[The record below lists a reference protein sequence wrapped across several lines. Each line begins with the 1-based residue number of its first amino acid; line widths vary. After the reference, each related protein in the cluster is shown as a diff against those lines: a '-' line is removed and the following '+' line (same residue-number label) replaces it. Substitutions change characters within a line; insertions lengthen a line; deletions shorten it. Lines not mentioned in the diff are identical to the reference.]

1 MIRVLVAEDSVTFRH
16 LLVEM
21 LRSDP
26 EIEVVGEASNGQE
39 AIDMTRRLQPD
50 VVTMDIHMPVLDGFE
65 ATRQIMIET
74 PTPIVIVSGSLDPHD
89 VEFSMHALRAGALA
103 LLPKPRGPAADDFE
117 RIARRFTET
126 VKSMSQVKVV
136 RHWPPRRPTP
146 VEPPPAVPAR
156 ETRVRVLAIAASTG
170 GPTALNRVFSSLRG
184 DLNVPILVVQH
195 MVPEFIEGLASW
207 LNLSAALKVK
217 VAEDG
222 EPLTPGVAYLAP
234 DNQHLGVSASH
245 AVLLSRD
252 PPIDGLRPSGTFLF
266 ASVARVYGPAGA
278 GLILTGM
285 GRDGVEGLRELHS
298 AGGHVI
304 AQDEE
309 TSVVFGM
316 PREAIA
322 SGCTHSV
329 LPLSQIA
336 GYLGQLLNNRSQS
349 P

>member
-1 MIRVLVAEDSVTFRH
+1 MIRVLVAEDSVTFR
-16 LLVEM
+16 LMLVEM

-39 AIDMTRRLQPD
+39 AIELTRRHRPD

-65 ATRQIMIET
+65 ATKQIMIHT

-89 VEFSMHALRAGALA
+89 VEFSMYALRAGALA
-103 LLPKPRGPAADDFE
+103 LLPKPRGPAAGDFD
-117 RIARRFTET
+117 RIVKRFTET
-126 VKSMSQVKVV
+126 IKAMSQVKVV
-136 RHWPPRRPTP
+136 RHWAPRQP
-146 VEPPPAVPAR
+146 VVEGPPPVVPAP

-170 GPTALNRVFSSLRG
+170 GPTALNRLFSGLRG

-195 MVPEFIEGLASW
+195 MVPEFIGGLASW
-207 LNLSAALKVK
+207 LNLSSALKVK

-222 EPLTPGVAYLAP
+222 EPLVPGVAYLAP
-234 DNQHLGVSASH
+234 DNQHLGVSPTH
-245 AVLLSRD
+245 AIVLSGD
-252 PPIDGLRPSGTFLF
+252 SSIDGFRPSGTFLF
-266 ASVARVYGPAGA
+266 ASVARIYGPAA
-278 GLILTGM
+278 AALILTGM
-285 GRDGVEGLRELHS
+285 GRDGVEGLRMLHK

-316 PREAIA
+316 PGEAIA
-322 SGCTHSV
+322 SGCTHRV
-329 LPLSQIA
+329 LPLFQIP

-349 P
+349 Q